1 MFSFLFGTT
10 SWNYLFTTTNFTGS
24 FRNDIVFSSFRN
36 DIISTGDGNDY
47 VDSGA
52 GNDVLDLGRGN
63 DTAFG
68 GSGNDT
74 IDAGEGDDYVDGGS
88 GNDIIRAGSGNDIVF
103 GGSGND
109 TIIYRADA
117 TSGND
122 RVNGGQGFDS
132 LVLELTAA
140 QQASAGFI
148 ADRAAF
154 NSYLAAG
161 GNGTFQFQSIG
172 LTVTGGFEQLRIDT
186 VGGVAVNT
194 APVVSGPVTL
204 PASSEDATITITAA
218 QLLAN
223 SSDAEGNT
231 LTVFNVQASSG
242 TIINNGN
249 GTFTYTPD
257 ANANGTVSFTYIVSD
272 GALSTAATATLA
284 ITAVNDGP
292 VAGAAV
298 VLPAL
303 AEDTF
308 ATITAAQLLANAS
321 DVDGDTLTVRNLVAS
336 SGTVINNGN
345 GMWTFAPDFND
356 NTAVTFTYQISDGV
370 ASVASSASLD
380 LTAVNDGPVAGA
392 AIVLPASA
400 EDTAVTITSA
410 QLLANASDVDGD
422 TLTVQNLVASSG
434 ALTSNGDGTWSFTPA
449 ENDNTAVTFTYEISD
464 GVASVASSAS
474 LDLTA
479 VNDGPVAGA
488 AIVLPASAE
497 DTAVTITSAQL
508 LANASDV
515 DGDALSVQNLTAS
528 SGTLTSNGDG
538 TWSFTP
544 AENDNTAVTFT
555 YQISDGVASVASSA
569 SLDLT
574 AVNDGPVAGAAIVL
588 PASAEDTAVTITSA
602 QLLANASD
610 VDGDA
615 LTVQNL
621 VASSGALT
629 SNGDGTWSF
638 TPGANDDTNVTFTY
652 QISDGELAVAGS
664 ASLDLTPVNDA
675 PVNAGTVVLQEIA
688 EDTSVIL
695 TQADLLAG
703 TTDVD
708 SPALSISN
716 VVASSGTVL
725 RNDDGTWTFTPDS
738 NDDTAV
744 IFTYQVSDGEFTVAA
759 SASIDL
765 TPVNDRPLSGGIV
778 LLPSIV
784 ENTSTT
790 ITADDLL
797 INAADVDSGTLTIQ
811 NLVASSGTLIANE
824 NGTWT
829 FTPDANDNTSVTF
842 TFEICDGELS
852 VATSALLDLRSA
864 NSAPVIDGL
873 AELPAANEDTTFIFT
888 AAQLLAN
895 VSDPDGDA
903 LTIVSVESFDGTL
916 IANGDGTWTY
926 TPENNNDGIV
936 EFLYLVSDGQGG
948 LAFGTAVVDLIPV
961 NDAPVIGEDSDLN
974 VTILRGGTAF
984 GSIIARD
991 IDSPQNFTYEI
1002 NYDGGSA
1009 PLGSVILNEFGN
1021 YRYDPPIYETDFSTF
1036 VGQDSFEVIVT
1047 DSDGGSTVV
1056 TVTINVEIDPNQVNF
1071 VFGNGNDEGQPLV
1084 GTIARDV
1091 FRFENF
1097 SEDGVFSGVDVIQNF
1112 TTGQDIIQLVGDP
1125 ITVNTSEPN
1134 TDLNGNFVYAIGFGS
1149 TITSSVALTA
1159 ADFQFNFYGTSGDD
1173 VLTGGISDDELYG
1186 LKGNDTLNG
1195 GAGSDYLSGGEGD
1208 DTVIGEDGND
1218 TLFGEEGDDNLNAGA
1233 GDDYLAGNDGDDIVV
1248 GGSGSDVLVGG
1259 VGNDTLTGGLDADR
1273 FEFIVSQTG
1282 DDKILDFLSGG
1293 DTIVISGDVDEDVT
1307 EQFVASGIE
1316 NPDGT
1321 FTYNIGPDTSFTVNT
1336 ALTVDD
1342 IELQF
1347 SSERVSVVGT
1357 EGGDSNLN
1365 GTIFGDILQGL
1376 NGNDTISGF
1385 SGNDLLIG
1393 GQGDDVL
1400 TGGTG
1405 FDAFEFNELGIG
1417 NDIITDFDPLF
1428 DRVFAESFFSQEAFL
1443 ASVVDNDGSFTYT
1456 LNGGTVTTNVQLDAT
1471 NTFIFILPS

>member
-10 SWNYLFTTTNFTGS
+10 SYNLLFNVNTFVGT

-36 DIISTGDGNDY
+36 DNISTGDGNDY

-63 DTAFG
+63 DMAFA

-117 TSGND
+117 NAGND
-122 RVNGGQGFDS
+122 RVSGGQGSDT

-161 GNGTFQFQSIG
+161 GNGAFQFQSIG
-172 LTVTGGFEQLRIDT
+172 LTVTGGFELLRIDT

-194 APVVSGPVTL
+194 APIVSGAVAL
-204 PASSEDATITITAA
+204 PAGTEDTTITITAA

-231 LTVFNVQASSG
+231 LTVSNVQVSSG
-242 TIINNGN
+242 TVVNNGN
-249 GTFTYTPD
+249 GTFTYTPAD
-257 ANANGTVSFTYIVSD
+257 NASGTVNFTYTVSD

-284 ITAVNDGP
+284 IAAVNDGP

-303 AEDTF
+303 AEDTVVN
-308 ATITAAQLLANAS
+308 ITAAQLLANAS
-321 DVDGDTLTVRNLVAS
+321 DIDGDTLTVRNVVAS
-336 SGTVINNGN
+336 KGTVINNGN
-345 GMWTFAPDFND
+345 GTWTFTPDFND
-356 NTAVTFTYQISDGV
+356 DTAVTFTYQIFDGV
-370 ASVASSASLD
+370 ASVSGSASLD

-392 AIVLPASA
+392 AIVLPALA

-449 ENDNTAVTFTYEISD
+449 ENDNTSVTFTYQISD
-464 GVASVASSAS
+464 GVASVATSAS

-515 DGDALSVQNLTAS
+515 DGDILTVQNLVAS
-528 SGTLTSNGDG
+528 SGALTSNGDG

-544 AENDNTAVTFT
+544 AENDDSAVTFT
-555 YQISDGVASVASSA
+555 YQISDGVASVSGSA

-621 VASSGALT
+621 VASSGELVA
-629 SNGDGTWSF
+629 NEDGTWSF
-638 TPGANDDTNVTFTY
+638 TPAENDDTAVTFTY
-652 QISDGELAVAGS
+652 QISDGQALVTSS
-664 ASLDLTPVNDA
+664 ASLDLTPTNDA
-675 PVNAGTVVLQEIA
+675 PVNAGTLLLPELA
-688 EDTSVIL
+688 EDMSAIITD
-695 TQADLLAG
+695 AELLASFR
-703 TTDVD
+703 DVEGD
-708 SPALSISN
+708 ALSVSN
-716 VVASSGTVL
+716 LVASSGSVQ
-725 RNDDGTWTFTPDS
+725 RNDDGSWRFTPAT

-744 IFTYQVSDGEFTVAA
+744 TFTYQVSDGEFSVAG

-765 TPVNDRPLSGGIV
+765 SPVNDRPQPGGTV
-778 LLPSIV
+778 LLPSII

-790 ITADDLL
+790 ITSADLL
-797 INAADVDSGTLTIQ
+797 INAADVDSETLTVE
-811 NLVASSGTLIANE
+811 NLVASSGTLIANG
-824 NGTWT
+824 NRSWT
-829 FTPDANDNTSVTF
+829 FTPNANDDTNVTF
-842 TFEICDGELS
+842 TYDISDGELS

-864 NSAPVIDGL
+864 NRAPVINGL
-873 AELPAANEDTTFIFT
+873 AELPAVNEDTTFTFT

-903 LTIVSVESFDGTL
+903 LTIVSVESFGGTL
-916 IANGDGTWTY
+916 IANGNGTWTY
-926 TPENNNDGIV
+926 TPEKDDPNTF
-936 EFLYLVSDGQGG
+936 EFGYLVSDGQGG
-948 LAFGTAVVDLIPV
+948 LASGTAVGDLIPV
-961 NDAPVIGEDSDLN
+961 NDAPVIGVDSDLN

-1002 NYDGGSA
+1002 NYDIGIA
-1009 PLGSVILNEFGN
+1009 PRGTVILNEFGN
-1021 YRYDPPIYETDFSTF
+1021 YRYDPPVYETDFSTF
-1036 VGQDSFEVIVT
+1036 VGQDSFQVIVR
-1047 DSDGGSTVV
+1047 DEDGASTVT
-1056 TVTINVEIDPNQVNF
+1056 TVNINVEIDPNQTNF
-1071 VFGNGNDEGQPLV
+1071 IFGNSNEEGEPLI

-1091 FRFENF
+1091 FRFENA
-1097 SEDGVFSGVDVIQNF
+1097 SEFEIISGVDVIQNF
-1112 TTGQDIIQLVGDP
+1112 TSGLDVIQLIGDP
-1125 ITVNTSEPN
+1125 TTVNTSEPD
-1134 TDLNGNFVYAIGFGS
+1134 TDLNGNFVYSIGFGS

-1159 ADFQFNFYGTSGDD
+1159 ADFQFIFYGTSEAD
-1173 VLTGGISDDELYG
+1173 VLTGGVGDDELFG
-1186 LKGNDTLNG
+1186 LKGNDSLNG
-1195 GAGSDYLSGGEGD
+1195 EVGSDYLSGGEGD
-1208 DTVIGEDGND
+1208 DTIIGEDGND
-1218 TLFGEEGDDNLNAGA
+1218 ALFGEAGNDTLSGDAGDDFLSGNEGDDILE
-1233 GDDYLAGNDGDDIVV
+1233 
-1248 GGSGSDVLVGG
+1248 GGSGSDVVAGG
-1259 VGNDTLTGGLDADR
+1259 IGNDTLTGGVDSDR
-1273 FEFIVSQTG
+1273 FEFVVSQTG
-1282 DDKILDFLSGG
+1282 NDKILDFQSGG
-1293 DTIVISGDVDEDVT
+1293 DTIVIAADGEEDVL

-1316 NPDGT
+1316 NPNGT
-1321 FTYNIGPDTSFTVNT
+1321 FTYNIGPNTSFTVNT
-1336 ALTVDD
+1336 ALTVND

-1347 SSERVSVVGT
+1347 SNERVSVIGT
-1357 EGGDSNLN
+1357 EVNDANLD
-1365 GTIFGDILQGL
+1365 GTVFGDTLEGL
-1376 NGNDTISGF
+1376 NGNDTISGL
-1385 SGNDLLIG
+1385 SGNDYLIG
-1393 GQGDDVL
+1393 GLGDDVL
-1400 TGGTG
+1400 SGGSG
-1405 FDAFEFNELGIG
+1405 FDTFEFNELGIG
-1417 NDIITDFDPLF
+1417 NDIITDFDPLM
-1428 DRVFAESFFSQEAFL
+1428 DRLFAESFFSQEAFL
-1443 ASVVDNDGSFTYT
+1443 ASVVENDGSFTYT
-1456 LNGGTVTTNVQLDAT
+1456 LNGGTVTTNVQLDENST
-1471 NTFIFILPS
+1471 SIFIIPS